1 MRSIRAQLRHHAYRA
16 TLTCIASV
24 GEVPVVA
31 GLGDEMAA
39 GLAGRGRMRA
49 SNADREQA
57 IDTLKAAFV
66 QGRLAKDE
74 FDLRVGQAFA
84 SRTYAELSAA
94 TADLPAE
101 PTAAPPPTARHVRAE
116 GDQPVLRPGRVI
128 MVATALCRR
137 MAVHVPRALAY
148 EFRGRGSE
156 CDSRAVRL
164 DHSYLRVRSGHS
176 CGVHDRRVAS
186 EAFRRAA
193 AAAASTRRG
202 WSAMKIRCA
211 LTC

>member
-1 MRSIRAQLRHHAYRA
+1 M
-16 TLTCIASV
+16 
-24 GEVPVVA
+24 VA

-84 SRTYAELSAA
+84 SRTYGELSAA

-101 PTAAPPPTARHVRAE
+101 PTAAPPPTAMPARAD

-128 MVATALCRR
+128 MVATALYAGVWPFTFLVPWPTNSEGEAPGAIVALFVSTTLIY
-137 MAVHVPRALAY
+137 MFVLVTAVGYMIAGWHQK
-148 EFRGRGSE
+148 
-156 CDSRAVRL
+156 
-164 DHSYLRVRSGHS
+164 RSG
-176 CGVHDRRVAS
+176 GQPPRRLAPG
-186 EAFRRAA
+186 A
-193 AAAASTRRG
+193 G
-202 WSAMKIRCA
+202 GQQ
-211 LTC
+211 

>member
-1 MRSIRAQLRHHAYRA
+1 
-16 TLTCIASV
+16 V

-84 SRTYAELSAA
+84 SRTYGELSAA
-94 TADLPAE
+94 RRRRPCQPG
-101 PTAAPPPTARHVRAE
+101 PTATNQFC
-116 GDQPVLRPGRVI
+116 GPG
-128 MVATALCRR
+128 
-137 MAVHVPRALAY
+137 
-148 EFRGRGSE
+148 G
-156 CDSRAVRL
+156 
-164 DHSYLRVRSGHS
+164 
-176 CGVHDRRVAS
+176 
-186 EAFRRAA
+186 
-193 AAAASTRRG
+193 
-202 WSAMKIRCA
+202 
-211 LTC
+211 